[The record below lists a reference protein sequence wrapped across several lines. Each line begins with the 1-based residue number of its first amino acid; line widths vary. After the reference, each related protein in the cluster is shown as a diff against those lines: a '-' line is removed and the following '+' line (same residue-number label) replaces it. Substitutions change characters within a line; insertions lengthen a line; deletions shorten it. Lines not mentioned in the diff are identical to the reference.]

1 MLCCSLQGCCEG
13 SQFPDV
19 REKIYLYTLYI
30 WYDKKN
36 GEYSMKFKAMFQS
49 INIGPMTV
57 IEYRDTV
64 GADAISDI
72 VQETY
77 VTGDTIRVRKA
88 LDATKESY
96 EVAAAL

>member
-1 MLCCSLQGCCEG
+1 
-13 SQFPDV
+13 
-19 REKIYLYTLYI
+19 
-30 WYDKKN
+30 
-36 GEYSMKFKAMFQS
+36 MKFKAMFQS

-77 VTGDTIRVRKA
+77 VIGDTIRVRKA
-88 LDATKESY
+88 LNVTKESY
-96 EVAAAL
+96 EVATVL

>member
-1 MLCCSLQGCCEG
+1 
-13 SQFPDV
+13 
-19 REKIYLYTLYI
+19 
-30 WYDKKN
+30 
-36 GEYSMKFKAMFQS
+36 MKFKAMFQS
-49 INIGPMTV
+49 INISPMTV

-77 VTGDTIRVRKA
+77 VIGDAIRARKT